1 MPVFIFLI
9 PGVIAL
15 ALKQQGVL
23 NWDTP
28 DQAFPSLMT
37 YIMPAGLR
45 GLVAAGLLAAL
56 MSSLA
61 SVFNSCSTLFTV
73 DIYQKLNPD
82 APQKKLVSVGRYA
95 TILVVIAGILWIPI
109 MQNISGVLYEYLQ
122 SVQSY
127 IAPPITSVFLLG
139 IFWKRINK
147 RGAMATLVSGLV
159 IGVIRIS
166 LELSKNHFEPGSIL
180 HTLGNMNF
188 LTFAAWFFL
197 VSILITIVVSLL
209 SEVPSYEK
217 LRGLTFGTLTKEQRE
232 ENRNSYHLGDVVAS
246 VLVVGIVVFV
256 MSSFNG

>member
-1 MPVFIFLI
+1 
-9 PGVIAL
+9 
-15 ALKQQGVL
+15 
-23 NWDTP
+23 
-28 DQAFPSLMT
+28 
-37 YIMPAGLR
+37 
-45 GLVAAGLLAAL
+45 
-56 MSSLA
+56 
-61 SVFNSCSTLFTV
+61 
-73 DIYQKLNPD
+73 
-82 APQKKLVSVGRYA
+82 
-95 TILVVIAGILWIPI
+95 
-109 MQNISGVLYEYLQ
+109 
-122 SVQSY
+122 
-127 IAPPITSVFLLG
+127 
-139 IFWKRINK
+139 
-147 RGAMATLVSGLV
+147 MATLVSGLV